1 MRHRPTKGAGTDR
14 PNLPPPRH
22 ISTLP
27 IPDRLTRRTLRA
39 AGLVRGEPRGPFVFY
54 CLADPALLALIDDV
68 RKWTATR
75 NAQAPKHPQEAATRT
90 RRFPAR

>member
-1 MRHRPTKGAGTDR
+1 
-14 PNLPPPRH
+14 
-22 ISTLP
+22 
-27 IPDRLTRRTLRA
+27 
-39 AGLVRGEPRGPFVFY
+39 VCGEPRGPFVFY